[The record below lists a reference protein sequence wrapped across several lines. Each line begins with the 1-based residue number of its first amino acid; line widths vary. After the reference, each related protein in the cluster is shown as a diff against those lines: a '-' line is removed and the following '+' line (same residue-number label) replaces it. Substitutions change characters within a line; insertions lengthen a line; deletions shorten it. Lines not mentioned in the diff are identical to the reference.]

1 MTKNKYELKSWLWLW
16 LPVVFFVF
24 IFGSAIVSNY
34 VHDNYFAGE
43 LGIIELATPI
53 MLVPAIIAGFLI
65 FINREKLV
73 ARQLGYWILLVTL
86 ACIYIAGEEISW
98 GQQLVGWGTPEW
110 VKEIN
115 DQHETNLH
123 NMSSWFDQK
132 PRLLLEISVLIGGI
146 FLPLKRKLQGTHLP
160 RDSWQYW
167 LCPTIVCLPTAIMA
181 ILSRMPD
188 RIMDLFEITGD
199 MLTNVR
205 YSEVQELYFAIFL
218 MIYLLSFRMRLR
230 LYT

>member
-1 MTKNKYELKSWLWLW
+1 MIKNEHELKIWLWLW
-16 LPVVFFVF
+16 LPLVLFVL
-24 IFGSAIVSNY
+24 IFGSALMSKYI
-34 VHDNYFAGE
+34 HDTFFAGE

-53 MLVPAIIAGFLI
+53 MLMPAIISGFIIL
-65 FINREKLV
+65 FNREKLV
-73 ARQLGYWILLVTL
+73 TKQLGYWILLVTL
-86 ACIYIAGEEISW
+86 ACVYFAGEEISW
-98 GQQLVGWGTPEW
+98 GQQLLGWETPELF
-110 VKEIN
+110 KKIN

-146 FLPLKRKLQGTHLP
+146 FLPLKRKLQDTHLP

-199 MLTNVR
+199 MLTHVR

-218 MIYLLSFRMRLR
+218 MIYLLSFRKRLR
-230 LYT
+230 LST